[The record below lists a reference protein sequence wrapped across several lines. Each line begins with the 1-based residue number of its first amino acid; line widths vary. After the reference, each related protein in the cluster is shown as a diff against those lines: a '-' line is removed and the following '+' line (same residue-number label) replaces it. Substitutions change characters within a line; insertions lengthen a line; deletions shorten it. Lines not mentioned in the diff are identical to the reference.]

1 MQKAKKLIK
10 KQPIDVKFNLIRA
23 LDEDIKETV
32 LNHNLACLPNS
43 TSFRGFTVK
52 KRNKTH

>member
-32 LNHNLACLPNS
+32 LNHNMACLPIP
-43 TSFRGFTVK
+43 TLFGGFTVK
-52 KRNKTH
+52 KRDKTH

>member
-10 KQPIDVKFNLIRA
+10 KQLIDVKFNLIRA

-32 LNHNLACLPNS
+32 LTL
-43 TSFRGFTVK
+43 FF
-52 KRNKTH
+52 